1 MQKKANMYVYDNQ
14 IRENMVRNISFNQAM
29 ISQLMQTSPNTVS
42 RQIALLQAE
51 PLTTETFHNKRY
63 DLDNTRMLTN
73 SLYAQPRRPVLQKV
87 QVFYNFKG
95 GTGKTSLCY
104 QVASHLAILG
114 FNVLALD
121 LDPQGHLSSVMGI
134 PEDWNGETIYDVVI
148 NGFPLEEALVN
159 ICSGLDLLPAN
170 IAMTRIEVPLGSK
183 TKREEK
189 LKNILDPMRE
199 KYDFIIMD
207 TNPTI
212 STLNMNALVA
222 SDRVNIVCET
232 QPFSLLG
239 LRVLVEQMVSFYQD
253 MGYVANYSI
262 IPNKY
267 EIKTAISQEV
277 LGALRSEY
285 GNAVISSVVR
295 KSEDINA
302 ASKKKMP
309 ISTFC
314 KSKST
319 AFEDVMDLIHEIIKQ
334 STTQIKKNNIV

>member
-1 MQKKANMYVYDNQ
+1 
-14 IRENMVRNISFNQAM
+14 M
-29 ISQLMQTSPNTVS
+29 IAQLMQTSPNTVS
-42 RQIALLQAE
+42 RQIASLQVE
-51 PLTTETFHNKRY
+51 PLANKKSHNKRY
-63 DLDNTRMLTN
+63 SLEKIRLITD
-73 SLYAQPRRPVLQKV
+73 SLYACHKRSIEQKI

-114 FNVLALD
+114 FKVLALD
-121 LDPQGHLSSVMGI
+121 LDPQGHLSSIMRI
-134 PEDWNGETIYDVVI
+134 PEDWNGPTIYDVVI
-148 NGFPLEEALVN
+148 NGFPLEEALVQVFP
-159 ICSGLDLLPAN
+159 GLDLLPSN
-170 IAMTRIEVPLGSK
+170 ISMTRIDVPLSSK
-183 TKREEK
+183 IKREEK
-189 LKNILDPMRE
+189 IKNILDPFRDH
-199 KYDFIIMD
+199 YDFIFMD

-222 SDRVNIVCET
+222 SDRVNVVCET
-232 QPFSLLG
+232 QPFSLSG
-239 LRVLVEQMVSFYQD
+239 LRVLVEQMVNFYQD
-253 MGYVANYSI
+253 MGFQTNYCI

-314 KSKST
+314 KAKST
-319 AFEDVMDLIHEIIKQ
+319 AFEDVMDLVHEIIRQ
-334 STTQIKKNNIV
+334 SLLPFEKRIAA